1 MTVNPDS
8 APWMAA
14 RAALRAGWK
23 LRHPWLQEA
32 AAALEK
38 NRTDDAAQILS
49 KLLETSPGDI
59 DALNLAGELLLRR
72 KCYEDAASLLAKCV
86 AGNAQFDL
94 ARYNLATALFYSG
107 ELRPAIDQIGIL
119 LDKDPHN
126 ALFCDLM
133 AASLSQAGLYHE
145 ALDYRHRVTEKFPRS
160 GWAWLSYGRTLRA
173 LGRRE
178 DCIAAYARAIGLSP
192 GLGRAWWG
200 LADLKNFRFAPGE
213 IQTMQA
219 QLARL
224 DVLREERAPL
234 HYALGK
240 ALGDVG
246 EWAKSFDNYA
256 RANAILRIGSSYDP
270 DRTTERAASI
280 RALFTAEFFAER
292 AGAGCDASD
301 PIFIVGMQRSGSTL
315 VEQILA
321 SHPAIEAAGERGDIE
336 RFAIK
341 LHDDGGPLGVVY
353 ARNLRALDRDGL
365 RREGDAYLERIR
377 VRRVRGRP
385 HFTDKQNY
393 NFWHIGLI
401 HLVLPNAKIIDVRR
415 HPLACCFSNF
425 TQNYVTQSAPF
436 SHRLA
441 DLGRYYRDY
450 AEVMAHF
457 DRVLPGRIHP
467 LNYEQLIADPEKEI
481 RRLLDHLG
489 LPFETACLEFY
500 RNDRAL
506 DSASSEQ
513 VRSPIFTDAV
523 DRWRNYEPWLAPL
536 KAALDSAASVAMA

>member
-8 APWMAA
+8 APWIAA

-23 LRHPWLQEA
+23 PRHPRSKEA

-38 NRTDDAAQILS
+38 NRLDDAARILS
-49 KLLETSPGDI
+49 KFLKTSPGDI
-59 DALNLAGELLLRR
+59 DALNLAGELLMRR

-94 ARYNLATALFYSG
+94 ARYNLATALFHSG
-107 ELRPAIDQIGIL
+107 ELRPAIDQAGIL
-119 LDKDPHN
+119 LAKDAHN
-126 ALFCDLM
+126 PLYCDLM
-133 AASLSQAGLYHE
+133 AASLSQAGLYDE
-145 ALDYRHRVTEKFPRS
+145 AVDYRRRLTESFPGS
-160 GWAWLSYGRTLRA
+160 GWAWLAYGRTLRA

-178 DCIAAYARAIGLSP
+178 DCIAAYTRAIDLSP

-200 LADLKNFRFAPGE
+200 LADLKNFHFAERE
-213 IQTMQA
+213 IETMRT
-219 QLARL
+219 QLARPDL
-224 DVLREERAPL
+224 LQEERAPL

-240 ALGDVG
+240 ALGDLG
-246 EWAKSFDNYA
+246 EWAKSFDNCA
-256 RANAILRIGSSYDP
+256 RANAILRMGSSYDP
-270 DRTTERAASI
+270 DRTTARAASI

-292 AGAGCDASD
+292 AGAGCDAGD

-321 SHPAIEAAGERGDIE
+321 SHSAIEAAGERADLE
-336 RFAIK
+336 RFAKK
-341 LHDDGGPLGVVY
+341 LYDDGGPLGPAY

-365 RREGDAYLERIR
+365 AREGKAYLERIR
-377 VRRVRGRP
+377 VRRARGRP

-401 HLVLPNAKIIDVRR
+401 HLVLPNARIVDVRR

-425 TQNYVTQSAPF
+425 TQNYVADVAPF

-450 AEVMAHF
+450 VEVMTHF
-457 DRVLPGRIHP
+457 DRVLPGRIHR
-467 LNYEQLIADPEKEI
+467 LNYEDLVADPETEI

-489 LPFETACLEFY
+489 LPFESSCLEFY

-523 DRWRNYEPWLAPL
+523 GRWRNYEPWLAPL
-536 KAALDSAASVAMA
+536 KAALGPALDASK